1 MSISQNRATRRPST
15 SIDDLLS
22 RVSLTELVER
32 YTGAGRASGNT
43 LTYSCPNPNHADRRP
58 SFTIQT
64 TAKGERGK
72 CWSACDWHGD
82 ALDFVKW
89 QEGLSTGDA
98 LKWLRDY
105 VGGYRQPAEPKKV
118 APLLRSAVAIVTEQP
133 TQLDPATEA
142 RLLAE
147 YLRGRNW
154 PSQVIKQF
162 ALSVVVDNW
171 HSKRV
176 RHPYYQPT
184 TRGDYVMTWYQDR
197 AIEFSSYR
205 WTNPTDR
212 ATIPYNL
219 KALEA
224 DEIDT
229 IVICEGAPDTITATL
244 AIQNAHGVAAIGI
257 PGASNWRREYAELLT
272 NKNVIIAA
280 DNDTGGDK
288 LAQAIQ
294 RDARHTVTRVLFPHG
309 DITDTAKQVGLD
321 AVSELLL
328 ARRAPLDVAPL
339 TQDQALALLLRAFPE
354 AVTL

>member
-1 MSISQNRATRRPST
+1 M
-15 SIDDLLS
+15 
-22 RVSLTELVER
+22 TELVER

-89 QEGLSTGDA
+89 QEGLSTGEA

-105 VGGYRQPAEPKKV
+105 VGGYSKPTEPKKI
-118 APLLRSAVAIVTEQP
+118 APLVRAAVAILTEQP

-142 RLLAE
+142 QLLAE

-171 HSKRV
+171 HSKRI

-184 TRGDYVMTWYQDR
+184 ARGDYVMTWYQDR

-205 WTNPTDR
+205 WTQPKGL

-257 PGASNWRREYAELLT
+257 PGASNWRREYAQLLT

-280 DNDTGGDK
+280 DNDAGGDK

-294 RDARHTVTRVLFPHG
+294 RDARHAVTRVLFPHG
-309 DITDTAKQVGLD
+309 DITDTAKLVGLD

-328 ARRAPLDVAPL
+328 ARRAPIDVAPL

>member
-1 MSISQNRATRRPST
+1 MSISQNRATPRPST

-105 VGGYRQPAEPKKV
+105 VGGYRQQTEPKKV
-118 APLLRSAVAIVTEQP
+118 STYVPRVVSQLVEPP
-133 TQLDPATEA
+133 TQLDPATQA
-142 RLLAE
+142 RLLAQ
-147 YLRGRNW
+147 YLSGRNW
-154 PSQVIKQF
+154 PSQVVKQF
-162 ALSVVVDNW
+162 ELSVVKDNYGLA
-171 HSKRV
+171 RV

-197 AIEFSSYR
+197 AIGSNRYR
-205 WTNPTDR
+205 WTQLNNLP
-212 ATIPYNL
+212 TIPYNL
-219 KALEA
+219 RALEA
-224 DEIDT
+224 DNIDT

-257 PGASNWRREYAELLT
+257 PGASNWRREYAALLT
-272 NKNVIIAA
+272 NKNVILAA
-280 DNDTGGDK
+280 DNDTGGTK
-288 LAQAIQ
+288 LEAAI
-294 RDARHTVTRVLFPHG
+294 RATAPHAVTAVRFAHG
-309 DITDTAKQVGLD
+309 DITDTAKLVGLD
-321 AVSELLL
+321 AVRELLL
-328 ARRAPLDVAPL
+328 AQRAPITAAPL
-339 TQDQALALLLRAFPE
+339 TQDEALALLLRAFPE
-354 AVTL
+354 AVAL